1 MHKAEHGGG
10 EREYV
15 TDGVSSCVEGEI
27 LLISAGYGLKT
38 QKTTNHEPRG
48 SFVRGLACFN
58 QQNTYWQKNHIASHH
73 RTHFNFLCSSAAA
86 VGPAK
91 PRKEPEANTPKVLCS
106 LVKRKL
112 YCVSMHVVHLN
123 GSI

>member
-1 MHKAEHGGG
+1 MTNARAVHKAEHGGG

-58 QQNTYWQKNHIASHH
+58 QQNTYGQKNRMPLNTFKTILA
-73 RTHFNFLCSSAAA
+73 RFL
-86 VGPAK
+86 
-91 PRKEPEANTPKVLCS
+91 RQT
-106 LVKRKL
+106 LVD
-112 YCVSMHVVHLN
+112 H
-123 GSI
+123 